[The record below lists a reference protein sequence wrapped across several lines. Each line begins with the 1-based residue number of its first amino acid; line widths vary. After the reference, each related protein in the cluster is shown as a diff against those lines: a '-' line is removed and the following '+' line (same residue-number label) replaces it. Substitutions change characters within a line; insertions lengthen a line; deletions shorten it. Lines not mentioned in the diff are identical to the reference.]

1 MKQKQKPQPT
11 ASQATKHKFGHS
23 PQRVSSFADHI
34 AELRRRLVWIALVF
48 IAASA
53 LAYTYHNTLVD
64 LIMSPLNGQ
73 KLVYLTPGG
82 GFSFIFQVSIYAGLI
97 VAAPFIVH
105 HIYAFIKPALPTRAQ
120 RSATKVVICALALIT
135 MGIAYGY
142 FVAVPAALH
151 FLSGFAGDSVTPNL
165 TADSYLNFF
174 LSYIAGL
181 ALLSLL
187 PLFLI
192 FWHWIKPLT
201 PGRLLKSER
210 WVILLAF
217 IAAAIITPTPDAA
230 NQTMIAGPV
239 ILLYQFGAGAVM
251 VSLGRSRRAERLAA
265 KHQETQT
272 APDSQLDQILEE
284 LQDTP
289 TVANAAALSPT
300 PAVSQQAASSPR
312 KYLDIAPVVSNARE
326 TPAHRPAIEPN
337 QPAIGQSP
345 TKIPRR
351 TMDIIARPTNSSRPR
366 PAHTTSYTQR
376 PLERSM
382 PRRPQLSLDGVFVP
396 VQAT

>member
-1 MKQKQKPQPT
+1 MRQKQKHQPT
-11 ASQATKHKFGHS
+11 ANQAVKPKRRRDPTK
-23 PQRVSSFADHI
+23 VSSFADHI

-48 IAASA
+48 VAGSG
-53 LAYTYHNTLVD
+53 LAYTYHHELVR
-64 LIMSPLNGQ
+64 LIMAPLDGQ

-97 VAAPFIVH
+97 MAAPFIVH
-105 HIYAFIKPALPTRAQ
+105 HIYAFIRPALPSRAQ
-120 RSATKVVICALALIT
+120 RSATKIVVSALCLIA

-142 FVAVPAALH
+142 FVAVPAALQ

-210 WVILLAF
+210 WIILLAF

-239 ILLYQFGAGAVM
+239 ILLYQFGAAGVL
-251 VSLGRSRRAERLAA
+251 VSIARSKRAGRLAA
-265 KHQETQT
+265 KQTTEMVPDEQLDLVLAELQNTPAEIAASALPSSTGTDPRPSRASRQYLDVTPATRTHQEMPVKPQT
-272 APDSQLDQILEE
+272 V
-284 LQDTP
+284 TP
-289 TVANAAALSPT
+289 VPST
-300 PAVSQQAASSPR
+300 
-312 KYLDIAPVVSNARE
+312 
-326 TPAHRPAIEPN
+326 
-337 QPAIGQSP
+337 
-345 TKIPRR
+345 TKFPKRS
-351 TMDIIARPTNSSRPR
+351 MDIIARQPVQPRPR
-366 PAHTTSYTQR
+366 PTQSYSYVQR
-376 PLERSM
+376 PVARRS
-382 PRRPQLSLDGVFVP
+382 QLSLDGIFAP
-396 VQAT
+396 MQAA

>member
-1 MKQKQKPQPT
+1 MRQKQKPQPT
-11 ASQATKHKFGHS
+11 ASQAAKHKLGRNS
-23 PQRVSSFADHI
+23 QRVGSFADHV

-53 LAYTYHNTLVD
+53 LAYTYHQALAD

-120 RSATKVVICALALIT
+120 RSATKVVLCALALIA

-151 FLSGFAGDSVTPNL
+151 FLAGFAGDSVTPNL
-165 TADSYLNFF
+165 TADSYLSFF

-251 VSLGRSRRAERLAA
+251 VSLGRSRRVERLAA
-265 KHQETQT
+265 KHQQTQT
-272 APDSQLDQILEE
+272 VPDSQFDQILEE
-284 LQDTP
+284 LQDAP
-289 TVANAAALSPT
+289 AIPIAAHEELSPA
-300 PAVSQQAASSPR
+300 PAINQQHATVSK
-312 KYLDIAPVVSNARE
+312 KYLDIAPTTSNTRDVLAPKLG
-326 TPAHRPAIEPN
+326 PAPAKSS
-337 QPAIGQSP
+337 QRS
-345 TKIPRR
+345 
-351 TMDIIARPTNSSRPR
+351 MDIIARPTSRPR
-366 PAHTTSYTQR
+366 PVHTASYTQR

-396 VQAT
+396 IQAA

>member
-1 MKQKQKPQPT
+1 MRQKQKHQPT
-11 ASQATKHKFGHS
+11 ANLAVKPKHGSNLPK
-23 PQRVSSFADHI
+23 VSSFADHI
-34 AELRRRLVWIALVF
+34 AEFRRRLVWIALVF
-48 IAASA
+48 VAGSG
-53 LAYTYHNTLVD
+53 LAYTYHHELTR
-64 LIMSPLNGQ
+64 LIMAPLDGQ

-105 HIYAFIKPALPTRAQ
+105 HIYAFIRPALPSRAQ
-120 RSATKVVICALALIT
+120 RSATKIVISALCLIA

-142 FVAVPAALH
+142 FVAVPAALQ

-239 ILLYQFGAGAVM
+239 ILLYQFGAAGVL
-251 VSLGRSRRAERLAA
+251 VSIARSKRTERLTAKHTVEMVPDEQLDLVLAELQNAHADTAA
-265 KHQETQT
+265 SILPSSANMDQQPGSTSRQYLDVAPATRAHQETP
-272 APDSQLDQILEE
+272 AR
-284 LQDTP
+284 LQVTTP
-289 TVANAAALSPT
+289 VPPTTKLPQRSMDIVA
-300 PAVSQQAASSPR
+300 R
-312 KYLDIAPVVSNARE
+312 
-326 TPAHRPAIEPN
+326 
-337 QPAIGQSP
+337 QPAQP
-345 TKIPRR
+345 
-351 TMDIIARPTNSSRPR
+351 RPR
-366 PAHTTSYTQR
+366 PTQPYSYVQR
-376 PLERSM
+376 PTVRRS
-382 PRRPQLSLDGVFVP
+382 QLSLDGIFAP
-396 VQAT
+396 MQTAA

>member
-1 MKQKQKPQPT
+1 MRQKQKHQPT
-11 ASQATKHKFGHS
+11 ANLAVKPKHGSDQPK
-23 PQRVSSFADHI
+23 VSSFADHI
-34 AELRRRLVWIALVF
+34 AEFRRRLVWIALVF
-48 IAASA
+48 VAGSG
-53 LAYTYHNTLVD
+53 LAYTYHHELTR
-64 LIMSPLNGQ
+64 LIMAPLDGQ

-105 HIYAFIKPALPTRAQ
+105 HIYAFIRPALPSRAQ
-120 RSATKVVICALALIT
+120 RSATKIVISALCLIT

-142 FVAVPAALH
+142 FVAVPAALQ

-239 ILLYQFGAGAVM
+239 ILLYQFGAAGVL
-251 VSLGRSRRAERLAA
+251 VSIARSKRAERLTA
-265 KHQETQT
+265 KHTVEMV
-272 APDSQLDQILEE
+272 PDEQLDLVLAE
-284 LQDTP
+284 LR
-289 TVANAAALSPT
+289 NT
-300 PAVSQQAASSPR
+300 PAETAVGMLLPSSTDTDPQPSR
-312 KYLDIAPVVSNARE
+312 TSRQYLDIAPATRAHQEAPARPQLT
-326 TPAHRPAIEPN
+326 TPPPTAKLPQRSMDIVAR
-337 QPAIGQSP
+337 QPAQP
-345 TKIPRR
+345 
-351 TMDIIARPTNSSRPR
+351 RPR
-366 PAHTTSYTQR
+366 PTQPYSSYVQR
-376 PLERSM
+376 PVA
-382 PRRPQLSLDGVFVP
+382 RRPQLSLDGIFAP
-396 VQAT
+396 MQTA